1 MKNLFLGL
9 VMLMG
14 TASFAN
20 TGDPVKELPVVLATT
35 KKVEQSNKVNNE
47 EKVKDDSLY
56 CSVTV
61 GANSASCW
69 FCSCSEL
76 AKSLTQQ

>member
-20 TGDPVKELPVVLATT
+20 TGDPVKKLPIVPT
-35 KKVEQSNKVNNE
+35 KTEKIEQDQKDDTDS
-47 EKVKDDSLY
+47 KVKDDGLY

-69 FCSCSEL
+69 FCSCSAL
-76 AKSLTQQ
+76 AASLTAN